1 MKFEIPL
8 KTTGPPPPTVQKR
21 KLFLGFLGLNRSR
34 PRYGNRGASA
44 LTKFVC
50 TFRNWTLVAWIVSCD
65 LYMCSL
71 LPAPFEKNQK
81 QTLDIY
87 RYIEIHRF
95 GPTCMEVRKEIPD
108 LIRKHTQKSVN
119 GGGGWRARG
128 LCLGFLS
135 FFLCCSFLLR
145 YEILHKFQRAKN
157 VLEHR
162 RLKIECWKIDYIKL
176 RFVYQG
182 EL

>member
-1 MKFEIPL
+1 MDEVWNTPQDHR
-8 KTTGPPPPTVQKR
+8 PPPPTVQKR

-119 GGGGWRARG
+119 WGGGLTGQG
-128 LCLGFLS
+128 FVLGFPLFLPLL
-135 FFLCCSFLLR
+135 FFPFAVRNFAQISKGQKCTRTSKVENRMLKNW
-145 YEILHKFQRAKN
+145 LH
-157 VLEHR
+157 
-162 RLKIECWKIDYIKL
+162 
-176 RFVYQG
+176 
-182 EL
+182 